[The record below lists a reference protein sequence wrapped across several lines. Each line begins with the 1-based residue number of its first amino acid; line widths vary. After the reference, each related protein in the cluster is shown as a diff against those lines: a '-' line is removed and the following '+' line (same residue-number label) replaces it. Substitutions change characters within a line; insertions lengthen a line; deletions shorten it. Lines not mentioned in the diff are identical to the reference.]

1 MKKVYIGIDA
11 HKESNVLA
19 LAFAGTA
26 VPELYGKASADLKAF
41 EAVLRRIMKKYD
53 LVKEDIALCYEAGPT
68 GFVLARRLIKLGF
81 ECIVVAPSKIPSKS
95 GDRVKTDRRDARKLA
110 RLYRAGEITGIHI
123 PSVEDEVIRDVCR
136 GRTDAV
142 DERSRTK
149 KQLLSFML
157 RNGYRYK
164 GTAHWTEA
172 HMRYLREQVLADPA
186 QKMVLG
192 KKGSVRLIRYF
203 VFKLP

>member
-26 VPELYGKASADLKAF
+26 VPELYGKTTADLKAF

-53 LVKEDIALCYEAGPT
+53 LTKEEIAICYEAGPT

-110 RLYRAGEITGIHI
+110 RLFRAGELSGIHI

-142 DERSRTK
+142 NSLARTK
-149 KQLLSFML
+149 KQLLSFLL

-164 GTAHWTEA
+164 GKA
-172 HMRYLREQVLADPA
+172 LRVL
-186 QKMVLG
+186 
-192 KKGSVRLIRYF
+192 
-203 VFKLP
+203 